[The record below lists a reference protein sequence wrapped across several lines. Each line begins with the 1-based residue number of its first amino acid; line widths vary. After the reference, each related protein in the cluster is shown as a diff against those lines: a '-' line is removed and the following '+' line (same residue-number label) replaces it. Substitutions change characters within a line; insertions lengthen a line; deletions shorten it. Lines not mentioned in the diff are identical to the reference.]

1 MHGLQGFGHG
11 GHGALLELA
20 DAQIAVTRLDE
31 VVAHAAYF
39 NHGAGEGNHDGLGRV
54 FAEEG
59 KGDFGARLAAHAL
72 HGIVYAHAA
81 GGGIVDFDD
90 VVAAFDAGAFGGGV
104 FNGGDHFNEAVFAAH
119 FHTQAA
125 EFAFGGFLHVG
136 VVFEVHVFGVRVE
149 VGNHTFE
156 RAFEDFVVGF
166 VLIVVGFHLA
176 VHFGHG
182 AQ

>member
-1 MHGLQGFGHG
+1 M
-11 GHGALLELA
+11 
-20 DAQIAVTRLDE
+20 
-31 VVAHAAYF
+31 AHAAHF

-54 FAEEG
+54 FAGEG
-59 KGDFGARLAAHAL
+59 EGDFGARLAAHTL

-81 GGGIVDFDD
+81 GGGIIDFAD
-90 VVAAFDAGAFGGGV
+90 VVAALDTGTFGGGV
-104 FNGGDHFNEAVFAAH
+104 FNRGDHFNEAVFATH
-119 FHTQAA
+119 FHAQAT
-125 EFAFGGFLHVG
+125 EFAFGGFLHIG
-136 VVFEVHVFGVRVE
+136 VVFEVHIFGVRVE
-149 VGNHTFE
+149 VGNHALE